1 MAKLQNKISIS
12 HKREKF
18 LQKTLSQVVKSGPN
32 STNFLTS
39 NIPGGGRVAINLSLF
54 GWTWTSILWKQ
65 INNEQK
71 VLMYK

>member
-54 GWTWTSILWKQ
+54 G
-65 INNEQK
+65 
-71 VLMYK
+71 